1 MSLEE
6 LEAATSSQ
14 PLVVLDMEEKLLD
27 KNPTCVN
34 KSKRSLGR
42 LWSRL
47 YVSNLST
54 LMIRYTA
61 GFGVTRSTPWSA
73 LRGRNSKLSSLSA
86 STTTTRLFH
95 FYSKTMF
102 VWHSTSDHIV

>member
-14 PLVVLDMEEKLLD
+14 PLVVFDMEEKLLD

-47 YVSNLST
+47 YVSKSEH
-54 LMIRYTA
+54 IDDPIYCR
-61 GFGVTRSTPWSA
+61 
-73 LRGRNSKLSSLSA
+73 LRGEQKRPLFSIEGEKLQAELLV
-86 STTTTRLFH
+86 RFH
-95 FYSKTMF
+95 YNN
-102 VWHSTSDHIV
+102 